1 MVDCGGGAAESVGGC
16 QPGAAG
22 RGDPQGRGGG
32 RGGGQARALPSSLPI
47 PIPRVTVSRA
57 VVATERDRAVTQQQ
71 RGSTSSRFTAA
82 AAVVPRSVS
91 ARST

>member
-1 MVDCGGGAAESVGGC
+1 MVDCGGGAAESVGGR

-32 RGGGQARALPSSLPI
+32 RGGQVRSLPSSLPI